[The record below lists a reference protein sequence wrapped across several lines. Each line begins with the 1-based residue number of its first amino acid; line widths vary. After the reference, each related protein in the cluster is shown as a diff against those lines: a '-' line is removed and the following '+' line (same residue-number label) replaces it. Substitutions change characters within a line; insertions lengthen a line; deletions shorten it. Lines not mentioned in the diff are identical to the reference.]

1 MPAAITAGLLRFV
14 AATLLFGALGLMWG
28 ERLAQAWLP
37 LCQAEIA
44 LLDDT
49 FSIDS
54 LTLTKQGADRVIR
67 MDIRP
72 TRYFVLG
79 ERTVRPHPL
88 ARANSTTLVANLV
101 LPAVLLLASGL
112 AWPARRWWAYTLRLP
127 LLAGVWLVLAAADV
141 PLVLWGGI
149 WGMYVDAYEP
159 GLFSPLLIW
168 VDMLQS
174 GARLALPMVAGALTA
189 WALERALSREPD
201 HAQQALQAA
210 A

>member
-1 MPAAITAGLLRFV
+1 MPAAVTASLLRFV
-14 AATLLFGALGLMWG
+14 AATLLLGALGLAWG

-37 LCQAEIA
+37 LCEAEIA

-112 AWPARRWWAYTLRLP
+112 AWPARHVWAYALRLP
-127 LLAGVWLVLAAADV
+127 LLAAVWLMLAAVDV
-141 PLVLWGGI
+141 PLTLWAGI

-159 GLFSPLLIW
+159 DRLSPLLIW

-174 GARLALPMVAGALTA
+174 GARLALPMVAGALAA
-189 WALERALSREPD
+189 WALERALARRPAR
-201 HAQQALQAA
+201 AQRALQAA